1 MYTFTITYLEKIH
14 NLRAQDSIQLKKLR
28 NIVTQN
34 VQAIMFIL
42 FPIIKRLRKLK
53 HQFFIKIYLK
63 FSKDVRALLIFFIEF
78 HSRLT
83 VICSESL

>member
-14 NLRAQDSIQLKKLR
+14 NLRAQDS
-28 NIVTQN
+28 QN